1 MMLCSAPRVSD
12 EEQMARQATMIIK
25 GPLTGR
31 HVLIGI
37 LTFFG
42 VIFAVN
48 GVMTYFAL
56 STFSGLAVDDAYR
69 KGLRYNQQIAAA
81 DAQTAKGWQGELIYR
96 DGSGILS
103 LTLVDKAELPLRNLR
118 VEGVL
123 GRPAS
128 AQEDRA
134 IAFVQTGPGVYEATV
149 GLLSGGQWS
158 ARLSAYQDSGTF
170 PYIIER
176 RLWVK

>member
-1 MMLCSAPRVSD
+1 
-12 EEQMARQATMIIK
+12 MIIK

-31 HVLIGI
+31 HVLIAI
-37 LTFFG
+37 LAFFG

-81 DAQTAKGWQGELIYR
+81 DAQTAKGWQGELAYH
-96 DGSGILS
+96 DGPGVLR
-103 LTLVDKAELPLRNLR
+103 LVLVDRAELPLRDLR

-134 IAFVQTGPGVYEATV
+134 IAFVQTTPGVYEASV
-149 GLLSGGQWS
+149 GLLPGGQWS
-158 ARLSAYQDSGTF
+158 ARLSAYQGSEAMPF
-170 PYIIER
+170 IIER
-176 RLWVK
+176 KLWVR

>member
-1 MMLCSAPRVSD
+1 
-12 EEQMARQATMIIK
+12 MIIK

-31 HVLIGI
+31 HVLIAI
-37 LTFFG
+37 LAFFG

-56 STFSGLAVDDAYR
+56 NTFSGLAVDDAYR

-81 DAQTAKGWQGELIYR
+81 DAQTAKGWQGELVYH
-96 DGSGILS
+96 DGPGVLR
-103 LTLVDKAELPLRNLR
+103 LVLVDKADLPLRNLR

-128 AQEDRA
+128 AQEDRP
-134 IAFVQTGPGVYEATV
+134 IAFVQTTPGVYEASV
-149 GLLSGGQWS
+149 GLLPGGQWS
-158 ARLSAYQDSGTF
+158 ARLAAYQGSETM

>member
-1 MMLCSAPRVSD
+1 
-12 EEQMARQATMIIK
+12 MIIK

-31 HVLIGI
+31 HVLIAI
-37 LTFFG
+37 LAFFG

-56 STFSGLAVDDAYR
+56 NTFSGLAVDDAYR

-81 DAQTAKGWQGELIYR
+81 DAQAAMGWRGELIYR
-96 DGSGILS
+96 DGPGVLR
-103 LTLVDKAELPLRNLR
+103 LTLIDQAELPLRDLR

-134 IAFVQTGPGVYEATV
+134 IAFVQTTPGVYEATV
-149 GLLSGGQWS
+149 GLLPGGQWS
-158 ARLSAYQDSGTF
+158 ARLSAFQGSETM

-176 RLWVK
+176 KLWVK